1 MLISTWLQSFR
12 NRLQPG
18 PRRSSRRHPDQAA
31 RSLEHLESRH
41 LLAAPQL
48 IDVQDEAGRVISEDS
63 EINTSP
69 TEFALNFNSSPDLDA
84 GTINTGTFSLER
96 AGQDG
101 AFDGSD
107 VTIPLTFV
115 GVGSQPNE
123 VLLQLNQ
130 PLPSDLYRINIS
142 GAVANTSGEQFN
154 SGNPD
159 TFGFTIQLPPPSLV
173 AVRPNVGE
181 FLREGETRHV
191 APNELTLQFNP
202 GQVIDPLTINT
213 STVKVQRAGHDGTF
227 SDGNEQYVN
236 IGFVGIGDV
245 PEEVVVRF
253 AENLPD
259 DDYRILLEGDGL
271 DEIGNPVVPIGSV
284 VGETLNNGADT
295 EFLFSLDLGARIIA
309 VDPQP
314 VTRAT
319 DGTISQA
326 RNQIVLY
333 LNDDELPEAVAE
345 DVQYYQLFFTNNT
358 VSNLDDN
365 DLDGNPLTPPET
377 INPQSVD
384 YDNIANTITLN
395 FAAPID
401 QLAGAG
407 TYRLRVGTNEAT
419 PLPPVQTTFTTA
431 QDPGDSFDSS
441 SIGNLG
447 DLASGGNQGHVITSA
462 IEPQP
467 FPFDFPGAIDEP
479 GHRDIEIETHLDG
492 GADGQDGTTQIDYNF
507 QDIYGTDPQGNILI
521 NTITESQKQRAR
533 EVFEYYSA
541 LSGIDFRETDT
552 SGFIIATGDLRA
564 LDPTVPTGPGGVTG
578 IAGGGI
584 AIMDQAE
591 IWNDAPGGS
600 WFQTALHEI
609 GHLLSIGHA
618 SDLSPVTVNAG
629 DGFGNTNPG
638 AFNGLSEPV
647 YPGDHD
653 LVHLQHL
660 HRPDSIDIDLYQF
673 DLSSAGLFT
682 AEVMAERLADS
693 SFLDSYLRLYREHA
707 DGSRELIAQND
718 DYFSEDSY
726 LELNL
731 QPGRYFVGV
740 SSTGND
746 DYNPAIPGTGFGG
759 TSQGEYDLRLNFRP
773 NQSGNSLVDLD
784 GTEFDGDSDGVA
796 GGVYNFWFRATAES
810 DTLFVDKEA
819 ADRADAGRA
828 NDGSTASPY
837 LEIDQALAAAT
848 AGQIVR
854 IVGNGGDDGDLTT
867 LADNTPYQIGRNFS
881 NAPLEDGATLEV
893 PRGVTVMIDAGAI
906 LKLRNA
912 RIGVGSSTAGADR
925 SGSALQVLGTPG
937 NSVTFTSWLDE
948 FIGTDTTS
956 TPTTPTPGNW
966 GGLVFRSDIDKAEGR
981 FNYQNEGIF
990 LNHVGQAD
998 ILFGG
1003 GNVIIDSVLQ
1013 PVNPIHITDSQ
1024 PTIVHNTIMHSVDS
1038 AISADP
1044 DSFEERTFHAPR
1056 FQEGVQLFTSDY
1068 QRIGPDL
1075 HWNTL
1080 VENSTNGLFVRVQT
1094 TAGSP
1099 IQKLTVP
1106 GRFDDT
1112 DIVHVIAQNLEI
1124 LGTPSGPLLDET
1136 GPDIA
1141 LVVLNA
1147 TRVADGNLAAGSYN
1161 YRLVYVDE
1169 NGFESPPSPVTATST
1184 VTAATNSIRLTG
1196 LPAAPPEYA
1205 GRRLYRSDA
1214 TGSGTYRLAA
1224 QLGRSESTYLD
1235 KGATRER
1242 VLDTSV
1248 TTRNRARLDARLA
1261 IDPGVVVKLEGSRIE
1276 AEMGA
1281 QLIAEGLPGREII
1294 FTSRLDDRYGAGGT
1308 FDTNDDGDLVSALNV
1323 FTEDNFESGQFDSA
1337 IWAAATN
1344 AAIDGQG
1351 LAETSGSNSAHLT
1364 AGTLIQT
1371 NRVNLAGQPSL
1382 DLQFSWQRT
1391 GSGAT
1396 PNANLVIQYRN
1407 SAGAWVTLQT
1417 IPASGPDMTSFQASS
1432 LPLPTAAIHFNSA
1445 FRIAF
1450 GTPGGNTGSA
1460 GDWFIDD
1467 FRVVEAR
1474 VNNVPTPGNWGGIY
1488 AGPLASASIDQALV
1502 TFGGGIIPVGNNF
1515 SGFNAVEVH
1524 QAEARITN
1532 TVFEDNASGIG
1543 GSGGQRFG
1551 LGSNAAGTVFV
1562 RGAQPVILD
1571 NDFRANAGAVITIN
1585 ANSLN
1590 SNLVRD
1596 PGRST
1601 GYLDADRSVVDN
1613 QGPLI
1618 DGNRLGGNTI
1628 NGMMVRA
1635 ATLTTQSVWDDTDI
1649 VHVLLDEI
1657 LIPDF
1662 HTYGGLR
1669 LESSSTESLVV
1680 KLQGANA
1687 GFTANGY
1694 PIDID
1699 DRIGGSLQ
1707 IIGQPGQP
1715 VVLTSLADDMVGAG
1729 FDLRGFPLRDT
1740 NNDGPSV
1747 GSPNDW
1753 RSVRIDQFAHDR
1765 NVRVVV
1771 ENEIADANSAD
1782 TNNTINSSEVIGLL
1796 AKDVKSGDENLRLG
1810 FEIHGVVDSRN
1821 DQDIYT
1827 FEAEAGTHIW
1837 LDIDRTSIGFD
1848 SVVELLDANG
1858 NIVAQSDDTLAERN
1872 QDYSVYTDGSA
1883 TVHSLDY
1890 SAFLNRDLYTLNQA
1904 DAGFRVTLPGAV
1916 GVRQPYF
1923 VRVRSSSLNA
1933 SFEPTV
1939 VFQDNFEASAFDSSR
1954 WSQVNFAE
1962 IDGTGLNEPSGV
1974 QSARLNTNPA
1984 GGDTIVSTDIDLSAA
1999 PAARLS
2005 YSWQRTGGGDS
2016 PENGEDLILSY
2027 RDAGGSWVELQRQ
2040 TGAGPDMGSFNQ
2052 SIVDLPAGALHTN
2065 FAFRLQTASTGGGTT
2080 DDWFVDDVIVET
2092 LDAANSRSSL
2102 QDDASRGN
2110 GLTSGTYQLQ
2120 VRLGNVDEFPGS
2132 QVTHAD
2138 VRYASTGIEV
2148 IGQPIHG
2155 LLTGEAEETGAT
2167 TVLPNVLNTD
2177 RAAISISGRLDLSG
2191 TDIDFYQ
2198 FELAYDVTQAIAG
2211 DGDDEAHVPVT
2222 FDVDFADGF
2231 SRANSTIAIF
2241 NDQNELIL
2249 VGRDS
2254 NISDDQPKIVDGAGD
2269 SVADVDDITRGSV
2282 GKGDAFIG
2290 PVELISGTY
2299 TLAIFPNDLMPSVLN
2314 QYFVANP
2321 SATDIRLE
2329 PVNSTQRIAE
2339 ERFDLPSFVFDP
2351 DTLSFIEVETSVTTA
2366 TPPLVDLFERDSFTG
2381 ELDPKHVVP
2390 FHLGDVTL
2398 FVSQRGGTKPGD
2410 KTAVYTVDPFT
2421 GAQETVLG
2429 GFNTGVGDIAMRA
2442 DGQLHAFTTEPPG
2455 NTGVTDGNIG
2465 NYLRIDTGTA
2475 EATSIGDDGVATQ
2488 IFNNNAAAAHDVG
2501 IQYNAIAY
2509 SGTSAGNNLAD
2520 VWAVGNRT
2528 TLSLKQ
2534 GQTGIVAADYVTN
2547 ILYNLNLASGAVD
2560 GNGNNRTGNNGFSA
2574 RDGAGTPQREHGFID
2589 TTFANGGLQGT
2600 VTGLVTLDGGS
2611 SFYAV
2616 DDAGGLYLV
2625 QRFGGGTSVDP
2636 NSPLGSTFFNRLTTT
2651 FIRNIGADINGVGGL
2666 NLDFQGLAL
2675 GPENVEGGLF
2685 AQTLFGITG
2694 SGDLYAFDTT
2704 GELQPVFVDGQTSV
2718 STGLFNVNGLD
2729 FGTLDYNLWH
2739 VTSRRGSLNAADD
2752 GHGVDV
2758 APFDNSVFLPEPG
2771 GSSLYF
2777 GFEGGGNTPDPSF
2790 GGNTRSGN
2798 KNTNGNNSISNAVV
2812 NNINFPG
2819 GAHGS
2824 VVSNSFS
2831 LEGYSQS
2838 DKPVL
2843 YFSYWLETENETYDP
2858 STNPETL
2865 MKDAFRVFV
2874 QDESGQWRL
2883 VSTNN
2888 SFQDEAELDEF
2899 DIGHTDVLSD
2909 GLSNNPSRQ
2918 SFPDVVETY
2927 DAADW
2932 RQARV
2937 DLSNYAG
2944 QSDLKLRFDF
2954 STAGSMNVGDLSTVG
2969 IELYAVDGTEL
2980 QDGDTFT
2987 LSDVDSFGFPTGT
3000 NQTFEFDMGA
3010 QLTLP
3015 SGNAALGESFTIS
3028 GAGFTETF
3036 TFTDTPTDPNHILA
3050 LPSDSAA
3057 ELAARTNDFLNV
3069 FFGGNSIQLAP
3080 GFQLQ
3085 NETFRY
3091 AGQVFTFTD
3100 TPLLPS
3106 DILAEPGDTAATIAT
3121 RTAQTVNAVLGA
3133 GSAFPNGDIVD
3144 FFILGGGAVD
3154 FGGVLNVSNPAFLEG
3169 ESFTVLG
3176 QTFTFTG
3183 NPKLASDIDITTYN
3197 TAALAAEQAV
3207 NVVNSVLGAGTA
3219 IHEPLAP
3226 TRVTVPDLPTAADG
3240 FFTGGTLFLSDV
3252 ESPSDH
3258 QLESFTLY
3266 GETFTFTDS
3275 PSGTNDILAE
3285 AGDPA
3290 DVIADRVRTAIDT
3303 VLGTGIVL
3311 PVDPL
3316 APERIS
3322 VPRIDTFADAFRR
3335 GGTLVVQNVSQL
3347 DGYEF
3352 ELYGRTFRFTDNPT
3366 QPTDIL
3372 TRRTDAAAAV
3382 ATEAVRIINNNLGFG
3397 TAFQDGDRVSIP
3409 DLSSSFAG
3417 IYHGSR
3423 LNFDQATPQNMEG
3436 DSFTVF
3442 GTTYTFTRNPLFT
3455 STGAVDILFDATT
3468 TPDDFVTL
3476 ATTAINNEL
3485 AADGLGPRATAVTS
3499 ASGSGNLVGV
3509 DFGPAGDSSPSNWNS
3524 SDGNSGVDYS
3534 IANLRDELGNP
3545 TLIDLDVFFNPG
3557 GTGGAVS
3564 NTPDPL
3570 AIPAHTNPLDN
3581 IDGALEHSLGMTFQF
3596 SDLTPGA
3603 TYEIYVFGGDP
3614 ATSGNQ
3620 NVSVLGST
3628 FDFFSQNW
3636 VNNQYV
3642 NGTVSSNAALNS
3654 FALTVVADASGSIQ
3668 VQAQESSAAD
3678 DVVIPALGIRQVSNP
3693 AYVEIAGATSG
3704 ILGTTLYINGPT
3716 AAVTNGD
3723 TINVEFFNFTYV
3735 GNAPANQQEIQTN
3748 DNEIITANNTV
3759 DTLNTLF
3766 NNFGFTNWVN
3776 SFRTGTRVSIP
3787 SDPEVRYTDSGPD
3800 GSIYVSDHAQLVIR
3814 PADAVAG
3821 DQLTYRGLTFTFVD
3835 TTTPAF
3841 DEIGSDGAGNWDGD
3855 DIVAAINGRFGA
3867 GEALNQGGVVTFYQR
3882 PGFFGPLLTYND
3894 VGGTG
3899 LEILDDGSG
3908 NNPFFFSQ
3916 ISRPLNGLLQTDEVG
3931 SPLVVDQV
3939 GTTLIHDV
3947 ADTPLTLVGGGP
3959 AVFND
3964 NRVTIRNAT
3973 TISSSGATLITSGQA
3988 GPNTVGVQ
3996 TILIDPTMTEA
4007 DVALAI
4013 RQAIADVYA
4022 NSDINNIKG
4031 HEDMVRIINHDVIDP
4046 GPLQAVNILPGD
4058 EFGAFSG
4065 IDAGYV
4071 NSQAALRPGSV
4082 RGMLNDVEGV
4092 YIDDIIIGFA
4102 ERGEMVTNAPAGTG
4116 FIQNPDVDDSANSDK
4131 AEFNEFFE
4139 PNEYLDILNG
4149 GYDIE
4154 IRTASHYGLSQT
4166 ADPTNILYRTLDT
4179 NDRETQG
4186 LAVTWPN
4193 AVEIPDRSVF
4203 TVSNG
4208 IRSVNFQFIDTRGSN
4223 NAPDP
4228 GHIAVF
4234 YEPIFGTAGTA
4245 QDSQE
4250 DIARRVAT
4258 AINSAAAQDVLS
4270 PAHMTD
4276 QFGVQAVFSD
4286 SDDIVTSTG
4295 NSATLHLTG
4304 NASITG
4310 DTSLASLLQVVIY
4323 NGQGDTNRLRE
4334 QGQIIIDSSFVTDSG
4349 GLGIRIDNGTR
4360 ADGLAHPGSVRT
4372 SQEENP
4378 LRLVPGVVISN
4389 NVVANNRGGGILY
4402 SGDAGN
4408 NPSGTA
4414 SVGRIVNNT
4423 VYGQGNGVGIAVN
4436 DGASPT
4442 LLNNIVANF
4451 GTGISVTGGASAVI
4465 GSTLFQNNSTNSNV
4479 GTGTFPIVLG
4489 ANEPL
4494 FVDAASGNFYPA
4506 PASRAIDS
4514 SLETLQDNPEIVR
4527 VKSPLGGGLSPLLAP
4542 EHDVFGQVRG
4552 DDASVATPTGQGGNV
4567 FIDRGAIDRVDF
4579 FAPIAVLATPEDN
4592 SAADIDPD
4600 LSEVWV
4606 NLPSDLREFR
4616 VRLEDQGIGIDD
4628 SKVQSQQFILSQ
4640 DGVPLIEGVHYI
4652 WAYNAV
4658 NNDVIFTAVTS
4669 FEFERRYTIEVA
4681 NQPIDPGDPTSI
4693 EGVQDLAG
4701 NFLAA
4706 NRVDGTTQF
4715 QILVTDGVNDAPVNT
4730 VPGTQTVDE
4739 DASLVF
4745 SEANGNAIRVS
4756 DADVHLA
4763 DTPRLNITITVTN
4776 GLLTLGTTNG
4786 LTFPTGDTGSG
4797 ESSITFSGSVTDL
4810 NNALDGLLYVPA
4822 PDYFNLLPGQDPTT
4836 RTIPPA
4842 VITITTDDTGP
4853 NGRGQFTGPPN
4864 DDPEFTT
4871 DQIDVNVISV
4881 NDPPTFNPPADPPA
4895 IDEDTTAVQTIPN
4908 FVTGMT
4914 AGPPTESS
4922 QSVDFNVSA
4931 PTVLTGNL
4939 NFLQAPA
4946 ISATGE
4952 LTYQVAADTNGTAT
4966 FTFTLVDSDSSDPN
4980 HVPATSAPHTVTLT
4994 VNPINDEPFFTLNS
5008 NTHVSNEDDGPI
5020 GPVDLI
5026 ASVAVGPAAATDEI
5040 ASQTPS
5046 FQTTQPVVTGGN
5058 LVFASFSV
5066 DANGQLS
5073 YEALADTA
5081 GTATFD
5087 IWVTDDGPTSHP
5099 QDDNTSPAQTVTI
5112 TVNAVADDPVP
5123 VTPNYVIDHGESLT
5137 LDGSG
5142 STDADL
5148 NYAGSVTEQLFYSWD
5163 IGGDG
5168 SFEVTND
5175 PNSTVTISAATLD
5188 SLGLTI
5194 PGTNTVV
5201 LRVTDT
5207 FSGTSVDATATLT
5220 INTVDYGDAPDS
5232 YGTRQISNG
5241 AAHTFV
5247 DGFHLGS
5254 TIDTEFD
5261 GQPVDQDGSDED
5273 GITFDPAM
5281 QADGTYALDSFF
5293 TATAS
5298 AAGKLDI
5305 WIDYNNDGDFD
5316 ASEHLN
5322 GGLSYDVVSGD
5333 NTFTFTIPAGAAV
5346 TGVDTWA
5353 RARLSSSGGL
5363 APVGRA
5369 SDGEVEDYQLVISP
5383 LLSAE
5388 PVNHVLPMWPQ
5399 TSDLTPLLQWE
5410 PDPGTPGAN
5419 VSYNIELRNALGQ
5432 VVGFEENHTS
5442 TSIELSDPLPPG
5454 VYTAYVTSF
5463 NRAGVAGPTSQLT
5476 SFEVVAMDVTAPTGT
5491 QANGFPTIEWTPVN
5505 QTDHYE
5511 LEIQSALTGAVVHT
5525 NSNIP
5530 GNLTSYT
5537 APSELNIGGYRV
5549 RVRAVEAVTGQV
5561 GDWSPYQLFDVGT
5574 APVVTAPTGII
5585 VDATPTI
5592 TWEAVS
5598 GAATYDVRVSDITG
5612 NVLPLQTISGLTS
5625 LSYDFNQVL
5634 PLGEYTVE
5642 VRGVTAQNFNGEWSA
5657 PETFFVQ
5664 IPSNVTQPIGPEPD
5678 STPTIAWTAV
5688 NGADNYD
5695 VEIVNATTSQVVLLT
5710 TGLTNTQYTVPAGQA
5725 LPLGNYE
5732 IRIRANNVPST
5743 GSTGGTVSVL
5753 SAPALFTVNTPPEL
5767 LSPNVGIYDTT
5778 PTFTWT
5784 EPLGAQTAEL
5794 QITNFVTNDV
5804 VFTQSGISGT
5814 SFTIP
5819 DAQALPPGGYS
5830 ARIRSFGTGGAASDW
5845 STVHVF
5851 QIGAAPVALGPSEGV
5866 GSAPFRQTRAARPT
5880 LTAQQSLAGVTFE
5893 FWLTDVSNGRTV
5905 TTVRGLDSTSWT
5917 VPSAL
5922 PVGTY
5927 RYWVRATTDAGEQ
5940 SAWSSA
5946 YNFEVVTPPVVA
5958 SIPPT
5963 FNRRPTIRW
5972 NANQA
5977 QPEID
5982 TYQVWINRTDA
5993 TPAQVVLVESGLT
6006 GNSFDLPQ
6014 DLGTGRYRVWV
6025 RGYAEA
6031 SVNGVATTVTSWS
6044 EPVAFE
6050 VNGRPIVT
6058 PIGDSIDN
6066 TPLVTWTPVQQ
6077 AASYEIYL
6085 ARQGAIGSPII
6096 REAGLTST
6104 SFQITQELAPGSYT
6118 VWVRS
6123 KSNTGA
6129 LSPWSLTAQGRF
6141 TINAVTTPVIDP
6153 IPTSN
6158 NRRPTFNWSP
6168 TTGALR
6174 YELYVAP
6181 SSNTSAPVIQNAQI
6195 TQTRFTSNVALAPNT
6210 YRAWVRAISSG
6221 NSTGPWSSAVTFTI
6235 TATEADA
6242 DSREDTSSPMLASL
6256 EAVSDQLQSQDVT
6269 VTLVPATVVSDNGRR
6284 LQDAQQNVAF
6294 RPDDN
6299 AAAQS
6304 PASPAS
6310 AEATAEAEGD
6320 TDSLMAEWDD
6330 AIWAEESGPATDH
6343 DALTAESA
6351 VETEERRSER
6361 GVLASL
6367 ALLAPSVFRRRR
6379 RRNQ

>member
-18 PRRSSRRHPDQAA
+18 PRRSSRRSPDQAA

-84 GTINTGTFSLER
+84 GTVNTGTFSLER

-101 AFDGSD
+101 AFDGND

-159 TFGFTIQLPPPSLV
+159 AFGFTIQLPPPSLV

-181 FLREGETRHV
+181 FLQEGETRHI

-227 SDGNEQYVN
+227 GDGNEQYVN
-236 IGFVGIGDV
+236 IGYVGIGDV

-271 DEIGNPVVPIGSV
+271 DDLGNPVAPIGSL

-295 EFLFSLDLGARIIA
+295 EFLFSLDLGARIVA

-314 VTRAT
+314 VTRNA
-319 DGTISQA
+319 DGTITQA
-326 RNQIVLY
+326 RDQIVLY
-333 LNDDELPEAVAE
+333 LNDDDLPQAVAE
-345 DVQYYQLFFTNNT
+345 DVQYYQLFFTNDT

-365 DLDGNPLTPPET
+365 DLDNNPLTPSQT
-377 INPQSVD
+377 INPQSVA
-384 YDNIANTITLN
+384 YDNVANTVTLT
-395 FAAPID
+395 FASDIHL
-401 QLAGAG
+401 LAGAG

-431 QDPGDSFDSS
+431 QDPGDSFDSAS
-441 SIGNLG
+441 TADLG
-447 DLASGGNQGHVITSA
+447 DLAAGGNQGHVVTSA

-467 FPFDFPGAIDEP
+467 FPFDFPGANDEP
-479 GHRDIEIETHLDG
+479 GHRDIEIESHLGGGPDGLDG
-492 GADGQDGTTQIDYNF
+492 TSQIDYNF
-507 QDIYGTDPQGNILI
+507 QDVYGFDPQGNVLI
-521 NTITESQKQRAR
+521 NTITEAQKQRAR
-533 EVFEYYSA
+533 EVFEYYSVLA
-541 LSGIDFRETDT
+541 GIDFRETTD

-578 IAGGGI
+578 IAGGGV

-591 IWNDAPGGS
+591 IWDDAPGAS

-609 GHLLSIGHA
+609 GHLLGIGHA
-618 SDLSPVTVNAG
+618 SDLSPVTVLAG

-638 AFNGLSEPV
+638 AFNGFSEAV

-653 LVHLQHL
+653 LVHVRHL
-660 HRPDSIDIDLYQF
+660 HRPDSIDIDLYRF
-673 DLSSAGLFT
+673 DLSEAGLFT
-682 AEVMAERLADS
+682 AEVMAERLADA
-693 SFLDSYLRLYREHA
+693 SFLDSYLRLYRENA
-707 DGSRELIAQND
+707 DGSRELVAQND

-726 LELNL
+726 LELQLN
-731 QPGRYFVGV
+731 PGRYFIGV

-746 DYNPAIPGTGFGG
+746 DYDPTIPGTGLGG

-773 NQSGNSLVDLD
+773 NPTGNSLVDLD

-796 GGVYNFWFRATAES
+796 GGVYNFWFRSTAEA

-819 ADRADAGRA
+819 ADKADVGRA
-828 NDGSTASPY
+828 NDGSAASPF

-848 AGQIVR
+848 AGQVVR
-854 IVGNGGDDGDLTT
+854 IVGNGGADGDIST

-881 NAPLEDGATLEV
+881 NVPLEDGATLEV
-893 PRGVTVMIDAGAI
+893 PKGVTVMIDAGAVI
-906 LKLRNA
+906 KLRNA

-925 SGSALQVLGTPG
+925 SASALQILGTPG

-948 FIGTDTTS
+948 TIGTDTTS
-956 TPTTPTPGNW
+956 TPTTATPGNW
-966 GGLVFRSDIDKAEGR
+966 GGIVFRSDIDKAEGR

-990 LNHVGQAD
+990 LNYVGQAD
-998 ILFGG
+998 IMFGG

-1013 PVNPIHITDSQ
+1013 PVNPIHLTETQ

-1056 FQEGVQLFTSDY
+1056 FHEGEPLFTSDY
-1068 QRIGPDL
+1068 QRIGPDIY
-1075 HWNTL
+1075 WNTL

-1124 LGTPSGPLLDET
+1124 QGTPSGPILDET
-1136 GPDIA
+1136 PPDVA
-1141 LVVLNA
+1141 LVIVNA
-1147 TRVADGNLAAGSYN
+1147 ASSPGGNLATGSYN
-1161 YRLVYVDE
+1161 YRLVYVDR
-1169 NGFESPPSPVTATST
+1169 NGIESPPSSVTGT
-1184 VTAATNSIRLTG
+1184 VTVSPGSNSVRLTG
-1196 LPAAPPEYA
+1196 LPAAPPEYV
-1205 GRRLYRSDA
+1205 GRRLYRSDN
-1214 TGSGTYRLAA
+1214 TGSGTYQLAA
-1224 QLGRSESTYLD
+1224 ELGRSETVYVDL
-1235 KGATRER
+1235 GATQVR
-1242 VLDTSV
+1242 VLDTTV
-1248 TTRNRARLDARLA
+1248 TSRNRARLDARLS

-1276 AEMGA
+1276 TEMGA

-1323 FTEDNFESGQFDSA
+1323 FFEDNFESGQFDSA
-1337 IWAAATN
+1337 IWAGTTN

-1364 AGTLIQT
+1364 PGTLLQT
-1371 NRVNLAGQPSL
+1371 NGLNLTGQPSL
-1382 DLQFSWQRT
+1382 ELQFSYQRT
-1391 GSGAT
+1391 GGGAT
-1396 PNANLVIQYRN
+1396 PNANLLVQYRN
-1407 SAGAWVTLQT
+1407 ASGTWVTLQT
-1417 IPASGPDMTSFQASS
+1417 IAASGPDMTNYQSS
-1432 LPLPTAAIHFNSA
+1432 VLALPAGAIHFNSA

-1460 GDWFIDD
+1460 GDWFVDD
-1467 FRVVEAR
+1467 VRVVESR
-1474 VNNVPTPGNWGGIY
+1474 VNNVPQPGDWGGLY
-1488 AGPLASASIDQALV
+1488 VGHLGSASIDQALV
-1502 TFGGGIIPVGNNF
+1502 TYGGGVIPVGNTF
-1515 SGFNAVEVH
+1515 AGFNAVEIH
-1524 QAEARITN
+1524 QAQARITN
-1532 TVFEDNASGIG
+1532 TVFEDNATGNNG
-1543 GSGGQRFG
+1543 GGGRRLG
-1551 LGSNAAGTVFV
+1551 LESNSAGTVFV
-1562 RGAQPVILD
+1562 RGAQPIILN
-1571 NDFRANAGAVITIN
+1571 NDFRNNSGPVITIN
-1585 ANSLN
+1585 ANALN
-1590 SNLVRD
+1590 SDLVRD

-1601 GYLDADRSVVDN
+1601 GLAMANRSLVGN

-1618 DGNRLGGNTI
+1618 DNNRLGGNSI
-1628 NGMMVRA
+1628 NGMVVRP

-1649 VHVLLDEI
+1649 VHVLLNEI

-1662 HTYGGLR
+1662 HTFGGLR

-1680 KLQGANA
+1680 KLLGNNA

-1715 VVLTSLADDMVGAG
+1715 VVLTSLNDDMVGAG

-1747 GSPNDW
+1747 GSPSDW

-1765 NVRVVV
+1765 NLRVVV
-1771 ENEIADANSAD
+1771 ENEIAGVNSAES
-1782 TNNTINSSEVIGLL
+1782 NNTINSSEVVGLL

-1810 FEIHGVVDSRN
+1810 FEIHGVIDSVN

-1827 FEAEAGTHIW
+1827 FEAEAGTHVW

-1848 SVVELLDANG
+1848 SVIELLDANG
-1858 NIVAQSDDTLAERN
+1858 NIVAQSDNMLDERN
-1872 QDYSVYTDGSA
+1872 RDYPVYTDGTTNA
-1883 TVHSLDY
+1883 LPLDY
-1890 SAFLNRDLYTLNQA
+1890 SQFQTRDLYTLNTG
-1904 DAGFRVTLPGAV
+1904 DAGMRVTLPGAV

-1923 VRVRSSSLNA
+1923 VRVRSSNLNA
-1933 SFEPTV
+1933 SFTPVIE
-1939 VFQDNFEASAFDSSR
+1939 FSDNFESGAFDSSR
-1954 WSQVNFAE
+1954 WAQVNFAE
-1962 IDGTGLNEPSGV
+1962 IDGVGLNEPSGALA
-1974 QSARLNTNPA
+1974 ARLNTNPA
-1984 GGDTIVSTDIDLSAA
+1984 GGDSIVSTNIDLASS

-2016 PENGEDLILSY
+2016 PENGEDLVISY
-2027 RDAGGSWVELQRQ
+2027 RNAGGSWIELERQ
-2040 TGAGPDMGSFNQ
+2040 TGAGPDMDGFRR
-2052 SIVDLPAGALHTN
+2052 SIINLPAGAMHAN
-2065 FAFRLQTASTGGGTT
+2065 FAFRIQTASTGGGTT
-2080 DDWFVDDVIVET
+2080 DDWFVDDVVVESIP
-2092 LDAANSRSSL
+2092 DENNRPSL
-2102 QDDASRGN
+2102 QNNGSLGD
-2110 GLTSGTYQLQ
+2110 GLTAGVYQLQ
-2120 VRLGNVDEFPGS
+2120 VRLGHIDEVPGS

-2155 LLTGEAEETGAT
+2155 LLTGEAEEAGAT

-2177 RAAISISGRLDLSG
+2177 RAGISISGRLDLSG

-2241 NDQNELIL
+2241 NDQNQLIL

-2254 NISDDQPKIVDGAGD
+2254 NIADDQPKIVDGAGD
-2269 SVADVDDITRGSV
+2269 SVADVDDISRGSV
-2282 GKGDAFIG
+2282 GKSDAFIG

-2351 DTLSFIEVETSVTTA
+2351 DTFTFIEVEASVTSA
-2366 TPPLVDLFERDSFTG
+2366 TPPIVDLFERELFTG
-2381 ELDPKHVVP
+2381 DLNPKHVVP
-2390 FHLGDVTL
+2390 FHLGDVNL
-2398 FVSQRGGTKPGD
+2398 FVSQSGATKPGD
-2410 KTAVYTVDPFT
+2410 RTVVQMVDPFT
-2421 GAQETVLG
+2421 GATETILG
-2429 GFNTGVGDIAMRA
+2429 SFNLGIGDIAMRA
-2442 DGQLHAFTTEPPG
+2442 DGQLHAFSTLPPIG
-2455 NTGVTDGNIG
+2455 TGVTDGNVG

-2475 EATSIGDDGVATQ
+2475 SIANIGDDGVATQ
-2488 IFNNNAAAAHDVG
+2488 ILNGNAAAAHDVG

-2528 TLSLKQ
+2528 QLGLKQ
-2534 GQTGIVAADYVTN
+2534 GQQGIVAADYVTN
-2547 ILYNLNLASGAVD
+2547 ILYNLNLASGGVD
-2560 GNGNNRTGNNGFSA
+2560 GNGQDRTGNNGFSA
-2574 RDGAGTPQREHGFID
+2574 RVGAGTPQREHGFID

-2600 VTGLVTLDGGS
+2600 VTGLVTLDDGF

-2636 NSPLGSTFFNRLTTT
+2636 NAPNGGPFFNQIRTT
-2651 FIRNIGADINGVGGL
+2651 FIRNIGADTTGVGGL

-2675 GPENVEGGLF
+2675 GPENVEGGLY

-2694 SGDLYAFDTT
+2694 NGDIYAFTT
-2704 GELQPVFVDGQTSV
+2704 DGELSPVFVDGQTSV
-2718 STGLFNVNGLD
+2718 STGLSGVNGLD

-2752 GHGVDV
+2752 GHGIDV
-2758 APFDNSVFLPEPG
+2758 PTFDNSVFLPEPG

-2798 KNTNGNNSISNAVV
+2798 KNTNANNSISNGVV
-2812 NNINFPG
+2812 NNLNFPG

-2831 LEGYSQS
+2831 LEGYSS
-2838 DKPVL
+2838 ADKPVL
-2843 YFSYWLETENETYDP
+2843 YFNYWLETENTDFDP
-2858 STNPETL
+2858 STNPDIL
-2865 MKDAFRVFV
+2865 MKDAFRVFI
-2874 QDESGQWRL
+2874 QDEGGQWRL
-2883 VSTNN
+2883 VTTNN
-2888 SFQDEAELDEF
+2888 SFQQDDELDEF
-2899 DIGHTDVLSD
+2899 DIGHDEVFSD

-2918 SFPDVVETY
+2918 SFPDVVEAY

-2932 RQARV
+2932 RQARI

-2954 STAGSMNVGDLSTVG
+2954 STAGSMNLGDLSTVG
-2969 IELYAVDGTEL
+2969 VELYTVDGREL

-2987 LSDVDSFGFPTGT
+2987 LGDVDAFGFPTGVT
-3000 NQTFEFDMGA
+3000 RTFEFDLGA
-3010 QLTLP
+3010 HLTVP
-3015 SGNAALGESFTIS
+3015 SGNAAIGESFTVS
-3028 GAGFTETF
+3028 GMGFTETF
-3036 TFTDTPTDPNHILA
+3036 TFTDNPTGPNDVLA

-3057 ELAARTNDFLNV
+3057 VLAERTNDFLNV
-3069 FFGGNSIQLAP
+3069 FFGGNSIQLVA
-3080 GFQLQ
+3080 GDFLQ

-3100 TPLLPS
+3100 TPVLPS
-3106 DILAEPGDTAATIAT
+3106 DILAEPGDTASTIAA
-3121 RTAQTVNAVLGA
+3121 RTAQVVNAVLGA

-3144 FFILGGGAVD
+3144 FFILGGGGVD
-3154 FGGVLNVSNPAFLEG
+3154 FGGVMNVSNPVFLEG

-3176 QTFTFTG
+3176 QTFTFTA
-3183 NPKLASDIDITTYN
+3183 NPKLATDIDIATFG
-3197 TAALAAEQAV
+3197 TAGLAAEQTV
-3207 NVVNSVLGAGTA
+3207 NVINSVIGAGTA
-3219 IHEPLAP
+3219 IHDPLVS

-3240 FFTGGTLFLSDV
+3240 FFTGGTLVLSDV
-3252 ESPSDH
+3252 QSPSDH
-3258 QLESFTLY
+3258 QLESFTLFGKTY
-3266 GETFTFTDS
+3266 TFTDT
-3275 PSGTNDILAE
+3275 PTEPLDILAE
-3285 AGDPA
+3285 AGDTA
-3290 DVIADRVRTAIDT
+3290 DVLAARVRAAIEAEEGPG
-3303 VLGTGIVL
+3303 VVL
-3311 PVDPL
+3311 PFDPL

-3322 VPRIDTFADAFRR
+3322 VPRIDTIAEAFRR
-3335 GGTLVVQNVSQL
+3335 GGSLVVQNVPDLQ
-3347 DGYEF
+3347 GYEF
-3352 ELYGRTFRFTDNPT
+3352 ELYGLTFRFTDNPT
-3366 QPTDIL
+3366 RPTDIL
-3372 TRRTDAAAAV
+3372 ARRTDAAAAV
-3382 ATEAVRIINNNLGFG
+3382 AAEAVRIINNNLGFG
-3397 TAFQDGDRVSIP
+3397 TAFQADDRVSIP
-3409 DLSSSFAG
+3409 DLSSAFAG

-3423 LNFDQATPQNMEG
+3423 LNFDQATPENMEG

-3455 STGAVDILFDATT
+3455 STGAVDIPFSSTT
-3468 TPDDFVTL
+3468 TADDFVTL
-3476 ATTAINNEL
+3476 AATAINNAL
-3485 AADGLGPRATAVTS
+3485 AGDGLAPRATAVTS
-3499 ASGSGNLVGV
+3499 ASGAGSLVGI

-3524 SDGNSGVDYS
+3524 TDGNGGVDYS
-3534 IANLRDELGNP
+3534 ISNLRDEVGNP
-3545 TLIDLDVFFNPG
+3545 TPFDLDVFFSPG
-3557 GTGGAVS
+3557 GTGGAVA

-3570 AIPAHTNPLDN
+3570 ATPSHTNPLDN
-3581 IDGALEHSLGMTFQF
+3581 IDGALQHSLGTTFVF

-3603 TYEIYVFGGDP
+3603 TYEIYVFGGDT
-3614 ATSGNQ
+3614 ATTGNQ
-3620 NVSVLGST
+3620 NVRVNGIST
-3628 FDFFSQNW
+3628 SIFPQNW
-3636 VNNQYV
+3636 ANQQYV
-3642 NGTVSSNAALNS
+3642 NSSVSSNAALSS
-3654 FALTVVADASGSIQ
+3654 FAIPVVANNFGNISVQVTEAS
-3668 VQAQESSAAD
+3668 SSD
-3678 DVVIPALGIRQVSNP
+3678 DVVIPALGIRQISNP

-3704 ILGTTLYINGPT
+3704 IRGTTMYINGPT

-3723 TINVEFFNFTYV
+3723 TINVDGFLFSYV

-3748 DNEIITANNTV
+3748 DNEIITATNTV

-3787 SDPEVRYTDSGPD
+3787 SDPQVTYTDSGVD
-3800 GSIYVSDHAQLVIR
+3800 GSIYLSDHAQLVIR
-3814 PADAVAG
+3814 PGDDVAG
-3821 DQLTYRGLTFTFVD
+3821 DQLIYRGLTFTFTD

-3841 DEIGSDGAGNWDGD
+3841 NEIGSDGAGNWDGD
-3855 DIVAAINGRFGA
+3855 DIAAAINRRFGA
-3867 GEALNQGGVVTFYQR
+3867 GEALNQGGVVTFYQN

-3894 VGGTG
+3894 IGGTG

-3908 NNPFFFSQ
+3908 DNPFFFTQ
-3916 ISRPLNGLLQTDEVG
+3916 ISRPLNGLLLTDEIG
-3931 SPLVVDQV
+3931 SPLLVDQV
-3939 GTTLIHDV
+3939 GTTLFHDV

-3959 AVFND
+3959 SVVND
-3964 NRVTIRNAT
+3964 NRITLRNVTS
-3973 TISSSGATLITSGQA
+3973 ISTSGSTLITGGQA
-3988 GPNTVGVQ
+3988 GSNFGGLQ

-4007 DVALAI
+4007 DVALAV
-4013 RQAIADVYA
+4013 RQAIADAYSA
-4022 NSDINNIKG
+4022 SDINNVKG
-4031 HEDMVRIINHDVIDP
+4031 HDDMVRVINRAVIDA
-4046 GPLQAVNILPGD
+4046 GPLQAIEILPGD

-4065 IDAGYV
+4065 FDAGYI

-4082 RGMLNDVEGV
+4082 RGMFNDVEGV
-4092 YIDDIIIGFA
+4092 YIDDIVIGFA

-4116 FIQNPDVDDSANSDK
+4116 FIQNPDVADDATTDK
-4131 AEFNEFFE
+4131 AEFNQFGEF
-4139 PNEYLDILNG
+4139 NEYLDILSG
-4149 GYDIE
+4149 AYDIE
-4154 IRTASHYGLSQT
+4154 IRTAGHYGLSQT
-4166 ADPTNILYRTLDT
+4166 ANPTNILYRTLDT
-4179 NDRETQG
+4179 NARESEG
-4186 LAVTWPN
+4186 LALTLPP
-4193 AVEIPDRSVF
+4193 AVQIPDRSVF

-4208 IRSVNFQFIDTRGSN
+4208 IRSVNYQFIDTRGAN

-4228 GHIAVF
+4228 GHIAIF
-4234 YEPIFGTAGTA
+4234 YEPIFGTDGTGD
-4245 QDSQE
+4245 DSRE
-4250 DIARRVAT
+4250 DIARRVAI
-4258 AINSAAAQDVLS
+4258 AINSAASQDALS
-4270 PAHMTD
+4270 PEHMTD
-4276 QFGVQAVFSD
+4276 QFGVQAVYSD
-4286 SDDIVTSTG
+4286 SDDIVSQTG
-4295 NSATLHLTG
+4295 DSATLHLTG
-4304 NASITG
+4304 NATLIPDTNLAPLFQIEVFNGTG
-4310 DTSLASLLQVVIY
+4310 DRNQI
-4323 NGQGDTNRLRE
+4323 RE

-4349 GLGIRIDNGTR
+4349 SVGIRVDNGTR

-4372 SQEENP
+4372 TQEENP

-4389 NVVANNRGGGILY
+4389 NVVARNRGGGILY

-4408 NPSGTA
+4408 NPSGVA

-4423 VYGQGNGVGIAVN
+4423 VYGLGNATGISVN

-4442 LLNNIVANF
+4442 LMNNIVANF
-4451 GTGISVTGGASAVI
+4451 GTGINVSGASAII
-4465 GSTLFQNNSTNSNV
+4465 GSTLYQNNGTNSNA
-4479 GTGTFPIVLG
+4479 GLGTFPIVLG
-4489 ANEPL
+4489 PTEQL

-4514 SLETLQDNPEIVR
+4514 SLQTLQDNPDIVR

-4542 EHDVFGQVRG
+4542 SHDVFGQVRG
-4552 DDASVATPTGQGGNV
+4552 DDAAVATPSGQGGNV

-4579 FAPIAVLATPEDN
+4579 FAPVAVLATPEDN
-4592 SAADIDPD
+4592 GLADIDPD

-4616 VRLEDQGIGIDD
+4616 IRLVDQGIGIDD
-4628 SKVQSQQFILSQ
+4628 TKVNKDQFTLSQ

-4652 WAYNAV
+4652 WAYNSV

-4669 FEFERRYTIEVA
+4669 FEFERRYTITVE
-4681 NQPIDPGDPTSI
+4681 NNPIDPGDPASI

-4706 NRVDGTTQF
+4706 NRTDGTTQF
-4715 QILVTDGVNDAPVNT
+4715 QILVTDGVNDPPINT
-4730 VPGTQTVDE
+4730 VPGLQTINE
-4739 DASLVF
+4739 DATLVF
-4745 SEANGNAIRVS
+4745 SESAGNAIRVS

-4763 DTPRLNITITVTN
+4763 DNPRLNITISVTD
-4776 GLLTLGTTNG
+4776 GLLSLGGTTG
-4786 LTFPTGDTGSG
+4786 LTFPTGDTGSN
-4797 ESSITFSGSVTDL
+4797 EASITFSGSVTDL
-4810 NNALDGLLYVPA
+4810 NNALNGLTFVPT
-4822 PDYFNLLPGQDPTT
+4822 PEYFNLLPGQDPST
-4836 RTIPPA
+4836 RTIPP
-4842 VITITTDDTGP
+4842 VLITITTDDTGP

-4864 DDPEFTT
+4864 DAPEFTT
-4871 DQIDVNVISV
+4871 DQIPVNVISV

-4895 IDEDTTAVQTIPN
+4895 IDEDNTAVQTIPN
-4908 FVTGMT
+4908 FVTGVV

-4922 QSVDFNVSA
+4922 QTVSFNVVA
-4931 PTVLTGNL
+4931 PVIQSGNL
-4939 NFLQAPA
+4939 VFTQAPA
-4946 ISATGE
+4946 ISSAGE
-4952 LTYQVAADTNGTAT
+4952 LTYQVAGDTNGVAT
-4966 FTFTLVDSDSSDPN
+4966 FTFTVVDADASDPN
-4980 HVPATSAPHTVTLT
+4980 HIPATSDPHTVTIT
-4994 VNPINDEPFFTLNS
+4994 VNPINDEPTFTLNS
-5008 NTHVSNEDDGPI
+5008 NTHVSDEDDGPV

-5026 ASVAVGPAAATDEI
+5026 ASVAVGPAAATDEA
-5040 ASQTPS
+5040 ASQTPT
-5046 FQTTQPVVTGGN
+5046 FRTTSPVVTGGN
-5058 LVFASFSV
+5058 LVFSSFNV
-5066 DANGQLS
+5066 TAAGQLS
-5073 YEALADTA
+5073 YEALPNTA

-5087 IWVTDDGPTSHP
+5087 IWVTDDGPTTHP
-5099 QDDNTSPAQTVTI
+5099 LDDNTSPTQTITI
-5112 TVNAVADDPVP
+5112 TVNAVADPPVP
-5123 VTPNYVIDHGESLT
+5123 VTPDYVIDHGDSVT

-5142 STDADL
+5142 STDPDL
-5148 NYAGSVTEQLFYSWD
+5148 AYAGTATELLSYSWD

-5168 SFEVTND
+5168 TFEVTND
-5175 PNSTVTISAATLD
+5175 VNSQVTISAATLD
-5188 SLGLTI
+5188 SLGLSI
-5194 PGTNTVV
+5194 PGDNVVV

-5207 FSGTSVDATATLT
+5207 FSGTSVDTTATLT

-5232 YGTRQISNG
+5232 YGTLKASSG

-5254 TIDTEFD
+5254 AIDTESD
-5261 GQPVDQDGSDED
+5261 GQPVDLDGADED

-5281 QADGTYALDSFF
+5281 QADGTFALDSFF

-5316 ASEHLN
+5316 SSEHLN
-5322 GGLSYDVVSGD
+5322 GGVSFDVVAGT
-5333 NTFTFTIPAGAAV
+5333 NTFNFTIPAGAAV

-5353 RARLSSSGGL
+5353 RARLSSAGGL
-5363 APVGRA
+5363 APIGRA
-5369 SDGEVEDYQLVISP
+5369 ADGEVEDYQLVISP
-5383 LLSAE
+5383 LLPAE
-5388 PVNHVLPMWPQ
+5388 PVNHILPMWPQ

-5432 VVGFEENHTS
+5432 VVGFEEDHTS
-5442 TSIELSDPLPPG
+5442 TSIEVSDPLPPG

-5463 NRAGVAGPTSQLT
+5463 NRAGVAGPTTELT
-5476 SFEVVAMDVTAPTGT
+5476 SFEVVAMTVTSPTGT
-5491 QANGFPTIEWTPVN
+5491 LSNGFPTIEWTSVT
-5505 QTDHYE
+5505 QTDRYE
-5511 LEIQSALTGAVVHT
+5511 VEIQSSLTGAVVHT
-5525 NSNIP
+5525 NSNVP
-5530 GNLTSYT
+5530 GTVTSYT
-5537 APSELNIGGYRV
+5537 PPNELSIGGYRV

-5561 GDWSPYQLFDVGT
+5561 GDWSAFQLFDVGT
-5574 APVVTAPTGII
+5574 SPVVTAPTGII

-5592 TWEAVS
+5592 TWEAVN
-5598 GAATYDVRVSDITG
+5598 GAATYDVRVSNITG
-5612 NVLPLQTISGLTS
+5612 NVLPLQTITGLTS
-5625 LSYDFNQVL
+5625 LTYDFNQVL

-5642 VRGVTAQNFNGEWSA
+5642 VRGVTAQNFSGDWSA

-5664 IPSNVTQPIGPEPD
+5664 IPSTVTRPIGAEPD
-5678 STPTIAWTAV
+5678 STPTITWTAV

-5695 VEIVNATTSQVVLLT
+5695 VEIVNSTTSQVVLNAN
-5710 TGLTNTQYTVPAGQA
+5710 GLTATQYTVPNAQA

-5732 IRIRANNVPST
+5732 IRIRANNVPTT

-5753 SAPALFTVNTPPEL
+5753 SAPAQFTVNTPPEIL
-5767 LSPNVGIYDTT
+5767 TPNVGIYDTT

-5794 QITNFVTNDV
+5794 QITNFVTDEV
-5804 VFTQSGISGT
+5804 VFTQAGIVGT

-5819 DAQALPPGGYS
+5819 DSQALPPGGYS
-5830 ARIRSFGTGGAASDW
+5830 ARLRSVGDGGATSAW

-5866 GSAPFRQTRAARPT
+5866 GSTPFTRTEALRPT

-5893 FWLTDVSNGRTV
+5893 FWLTDVANGQTV
-5905 TTVRGLDSTSWT
+5905 TTVRGLDASSWT
-5917 VPSAL
+5917 VPSNLA
-5922 PVGTY
+5922 VGTY

-5940 SAWSSA
+5940 SAWSA
-5946 YNFEVVTPPVVA
+5946 PFVFEVVTPPAVA
-5958 SIPPT
+5958 SIQPT
-5963 FNRRPTIRW
+5963 FNRRPPIRW
-5972 NANQA
+5972 NVDRS

-5982 TYQVWINRTDA
+5982 RYQVWINRIDRI
-5993 TPAQVVLVESGLT
+5993 PAQVVLVEDNVT
-6006 GNSFDLPQ
+6006 GTSFDLPE
-6014 DLGTGRYRVWV
+6014 DLDRGRYKVWV

-6031 SVNGVATTVTSWS
+6031 SRPGVATTVTSWS
-6044 EPVAFE
+6044 PGQVFE
-6050 VNGRPIVT
+6050 VGGRPIVT

-6066 TPLVTWTPVQQ
+6066 TPLVTWSQVDG

-6085 ARQGAIGSPII
+6085 ARQGAIGSPVI
-6096 REAGLTST
+6096 RQSGLTST
-6104 SFQITQELAPGSYT
+6104 SFQVTNELAAGSYI
-6118 VWVRS
+6118 VWIRS
-6123 KSNTGA
+6123 RSTGGEV
-6129 LSPWSLTAQGRF
+6129 SPWSLTAQGRF
-6141 TINAVTTPVIDP
+6141 TVNAVTTPVLDP
-6153 IPTSN
+6153 IPNGS
-6158 NRRPTFNWSP
+6158 NRRPTFNWSAA
-6168 TTGALR
+6168 TGAVR

-6181 SSNTSAPVIQNAQI
+6181 ASNISSPVIQNNQI
-6195 TQTRFTSNVALAPNT
+6195 TATQFTSNVALAPNT
-6210 YRAWVRAISSG
+6210 YRAWVRAINSGSS
-6221 NSTGPWSSAVTFTI
+6221 NGPWSSAVTFTV
-6235 TATEADA
+6235 TANETQPRDDA
-6242 DSREDTSSPMLASL
+6242 PQVMLASL
-6256 EAVSDQLQSQDVT
+6256 EAVSDELQAQDVT
-6269 VTLVPATVVSDNGRR
+6269 VTLVPATVVSDSGRVIR
-6284 LQDAQQNVAF
+6284 DGQQNIAF
-6294 RPDDN
+6294 TPDE
-6299 AAAQS
+6299 AAA
-6304 PASPAS
+6304 
-6310 AEATAEAEGD
+6310 ATALPESTVEAADKVSEAD
-6320 TDSLMAEWDD
+6320 ADSVMSAWDD
-6330 AIWAEESGPATDH
+6330 VIWAEESAAQD
-6343 DALTAESA
+6343 EA
-6351 VETEERRSER
+6351 VVVADPSVSPTEKPEARSER
-6361 GVLASL
+6361 SMLAGL

-6379 RRNQ
+6379 RKDR